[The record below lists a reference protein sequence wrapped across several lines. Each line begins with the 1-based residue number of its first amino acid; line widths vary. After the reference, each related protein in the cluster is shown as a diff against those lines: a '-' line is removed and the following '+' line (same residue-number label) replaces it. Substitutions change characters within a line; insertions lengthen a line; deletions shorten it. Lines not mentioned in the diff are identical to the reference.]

1 MMLMKLIKAL
11 LLLILIVWGV
21 LSLRPEVEIVY
32 PEGENLL
39 VVGSVYGDFSVDAT
53 DEMMDD
59 WKYGDRYLKAG
70 ESDTRY
76 FPLRSNPNHTLGIGW
91 SVRTEQF
98 IYRDIIENCE
108 PLGENL
114 HIKHSDVDFCRLK
127 VYVDPKGKIIKQEK
141 YKGICIK

>member
-1 MMLMKLIKAL
+1 MLMKLIKAL

-91 SVRTEQF
+91 FVRTGEF
-98 IYRDIIENCE
+98 NLDDVIENGRI
-108 PLGENL
+108 LRGDL
-114 HIKHSDVDFCRLK
+114 DIKRSDVDFCHLK

-141 YKGICIK
+141 YDGICIK

>member
-1 MMLMKLIKAL
+1 MKFLKAL
-11 LLLILIVWGV
+11 LVLILMVWGV

-91 SVRTEQF
+91 SVRAEQF
-98 IYRDIIENCE
+98 IYRDIIENGE
-108 PLGENL
+108 PLGKNL
-114 HIKHSDVDFCRLK
+114 HIKRSDVDFCHLK
-127 VYVDPKGKIIKQEK
+127 IYVDPKGKIIKQEK

>member
-1 MMLMKLIKAL
+1 MKFLKAL
-11 LLLILIVWGV
+11 LVLILLVWGT

-32 PEGENLL
+32 PQGEYLLL
-39 VVGSVYGDFSVDAT
+39 VSSMYGDFSVEAT

-76 FPLRSNPNHTLGIGW
+76 FPLRSNSNDTLGIGW
-91 SVRTEQF
+91 FLMSSYSGIDYVF
-98 IYRDIIENCE
+98 ENGA
-108 PLGENL
+108 PLRGDL
-114 HIKHSDVDFCRLK
+114 DMKRSDVDFCHLK

>member
-1 MMLMKLIKAL
+1 MKFLKAL

-21 LSLRPEVEIVY
+21 LSLRPEVEIIY
-32 PEGENLL
+32 PQGEHLLL
-39 VVGSVYGDFSVDAT
+39 VRSTYGDFSVDAT
-53 DEMMDD
+53 DEMMDEA
-59 WKYGDRYLKAG
+59 KYGRNYLKAG

-76 FPLRSNPNHTLGIGW
+76 FPLRSNPNYTLGISW
-91 SVRTEQF
+91 SVRTGQF
-98 IYRDIIENCE
+98 NLEEVSENGE
-108 PLGENL
+108 PLRENL